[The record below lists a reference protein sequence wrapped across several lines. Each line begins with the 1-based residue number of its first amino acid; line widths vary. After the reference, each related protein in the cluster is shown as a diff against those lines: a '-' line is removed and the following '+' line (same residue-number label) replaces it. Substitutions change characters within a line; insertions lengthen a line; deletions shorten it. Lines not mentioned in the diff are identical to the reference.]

1 MNLDAVLSFLAAA
14 LRTATP
20 IALATLACT
29 ISERA
34 GVINIGIEGTM
45 IASAFTGAVGAYYSG
60 SAWVGLLCGAAAG
73 ILLAAI
79 IAGLSIYCG
88 GDQVVIGIG
97 LNLLGPGLSYLIMYT
112 IWGSR
117 GTSPWLPGFS
127 AVDIPFIQDIPVL
140 GPLLSGHN
148 PCIYLCI
155 ALTVLMHYVIYHTR
169 YGLRVRAAG
178 ENPMALAT
186 VGVNVYRLRTS
197 AVLWGGLM
205 AGLAGAS
212 LSLGSLNVFTNG
224 MSADK
229 GFLAYAANRF
239 GQWTPG
245 GSYLAA
251 LLFGGMDALR
261 LRLQEYC
268 TAVASDAAVFD
279 DAVCFDVYREK
290 AACSGCGRCA
300 VCASDIHE
308 TRRKKQQ
315 NHAYKKAQRMKTCQ
329 TNEKRTLAMAYF
341 KNEFRSV
348 LYVDDFEASTKFY
361 GEGLELRSN
370 YSWDD
375 GPDDRGVKYLAAGGV
390 IEVIR
395 RDPPIAQGS
404 TTLML
409 EAEDVNACYQA
420 MKKKDWL
427 IFLEDL
433 ADRPY
438 GIRCF
443 RLLDPNKNDIVIFS
457 YLKDLEEKGLL

>member
-1 MNLDAVLSFLAAA
+1 MQ
-14 LRTATP
+14 RTA
-20 IALATLACT
+20 LA
-29 ISERA
+29 
-34 GVINIGIEGTM
+34 
-45 IASAFTGAVGAYYSG
+45 
-60 SAWVGLLCGAAAG
+60 
-73 ILLAAI
+73 
-79 IAGLSIYCG
+79 
-88 GDQVVIGIG
+88 
-97 LNLLGPGLSYLIMYT
+97 
-112 IWGSR
+112 
-117 GTSPWLPGFS
+117 
-127 AVDIPFIQDIPVL
+127 
-140 GPLLSGHN
+140 SGH
-148 PCIYLCI
+148 
-155 ALTVLMHYVIYHTR
+155 
-169 YGLRVRAAG
+169 RVVRIWQRSYWRNG
-178 ENPMALAT
+178 C
-186 VGVNVYRLRTS
+186 S
-197 AVLWGGLM
+197 ASS
-205 AGLAGAS
+205 ASGA
-212 LSLGSLNVFTNG
+212 
-224 MSADK
+224 
-229 GFLAYAANRF
+229 
-239 GQWTPG
+239 
-245 GSYLAA
+245 
-251 LLFGGMDALR
+251 
-261 LRLQEYC
+261 EYC
-268 TAVASDAAVFD
+268 AAVASDAAVFD
-279 DAVCFDVYREK
+279 DAACFDVYREK

-427 IFLEDL
+427 IFWKIWLTE
-433 ADRPY
+433 PY